1 MCYRFEVLSFQLLEN
16 ANQNWPKNRTKIKII
31 IMADTQN
38 LGTLTDIN
46 FKKK

>member
-1 MCYRFEVLSFQLLEN
+1 MCYRFEVLPFQLLKN
-16 ANQNWPKNRTKIKII
+16 ANQNWPKNRKEIKII

-46 FKKK
+46 LKKK